1 MSADV
6 DTRMPVDD
14 PAVGAPIFKFVSI
27 RVPKEF
33 VTRFEKGMNEILGFM
48 IQFVHDVLDED
59 GVRVDTLTLSPL
71 IEAGTLIVPLGQD
84 TR

>member
-1 MSADV
+1 M
-6 DTRMPVDD
+6 
-14 PAVGAPIFKFVSI
+14 
-27 RVPKEF
+27 
-33 VTRFEKGMNEILGFM
+33 TRFEKGMNEILGFM